1 MSNRI
6 SYTISYRIYDVR
18 HCPESVQRLVQ
29 SLLEKHGAPKGHAA
43 LQADLL
49 LEAELRGVA
58 SHGLQRLPL
67 LLSRLN
73 KGLINAHARGTGEWR
88 RKALLCVD
96 GERGFGPVV
105 VMHTMERM
113 QPVARDAGIAIAAIR
128 NANHIG
134 MLAYYVE
141 AAARSDLICLVM
153 STSEALVH
161 PFGGTRALL
170 GTNPLAIGIPTA
182 EEPFVLDL
190 ATSIVSMGKINNHA
204 LRDEPIPAG
213 WAVDAGGQA
222 TTDPNRAKDGAIAPF
237 GGAKG
242 YGLGLAIELLVATLA
257 GSDVAPMVGGTLDD
271 TRVANKGDLLILID
285 PNSGSGST
293 SALSAYLSQLRR
305 SSPHDPANPVTVPG
319 DRARA
324 RRAAALR
331 EGIDIPQPL
340 FQQLTALAA
349 A

>member
-1 MSNRI
+1 MRQS
-6 SYTISYRIYDVR
+6 
-18 HCPESVQRLVQ
+18 PEALRSLTQ
-29 SLLEKHGAPKGHAA
+29 SLLEKHGAPATHAA

-49 LEAELRGVA
+49 LEAELRGLA

-88 RKALLCVD
+88 RHALLCVD

-105 VMHTMERM
+105 VMHAMESLRT
-113 QPVARDAGIAIAAIR
+113 VVKDTGIAIAAIR

-161 PFGGTRALL
+161 PFGGTRPLL

-213 WAVDAGGQA
+213 WAVDGEGQA
-222 TTDPNRAKDGAIAPF
+222 TTDPNRAKGGAIAPF

-257 GSDVAPMVGGTLDD
+257 GSGFAPMVGGTLDD
-271 TRVANKGDLLILID
+271 TRVANKGDLLVLID
-285 PNSGSGST
+285 PTSGMGNT

-305 SSPHDPANPVTVPG
+305 SLPHDPANPVTVPG

-324 RRAAALR
+324 RRAVALV